1 MKSLAD
7 KLFKSLAFIADN
19 LLGPREG
26 VPVWARP
33 WFFRLACIWQ
43 GDYYFYLSCRWEA
56 FYGAEAFYRTEA
68 FYGAEAF
75 FGTEAFYGAKVF
87 FWRRSL
93 SLVSSVCPQLW
104 QQLNLCSHDY
114 GDSDADSF
122 MI

>member
-87 FWRRSL
+87 FL
-93 SLVSSVCPQLW
+93 AQKPFFGFLGVSSAVAAAESVLP
-104 QQLNLCSHDY
+104 
-114 GDSDADSF
+114 
-122 MI
+122 